1 MVNLSQTANPLEVV
15 YTVGA
20 LFAIFFFFILLTIAM
35 RDSIRISDLP
45 DDHPDRMMA
54 NDSIINEVIR
64 VLLAVGILAI
74 GIGAVVTPP
83 ARESTN
89 ASPSVEA
96 VVVFIVL
103 LFWEV
108 ALIAWGIKDLWFRR
122 RIFKRMESVRLVC
135 VDSTFAGCPF
145 TNGASAGTGNVVSPE
160 SLVDPPHS
168 PPSTEEEE

>member
-1 MVNLSQTANPLEVV
+1 VVTLSQTASPLEVV

-20 LFAIFFFFILLTIAM
+20 LFAIFFFFILLIIAM

-45 DDHPDRMMA
+45 NDHPDRMIA
-54 NDSIINEVIR
+54 NDATVNEVIR

-74 GIGAVVTPP
+74 GIGATVTPP

-89 ASPSVEA
+89 ASPSVEG
-96 VVVFIVL
+96 VVVFVVL

-108 ALIAWGIKDLWFRR
+108 TLIGWGIKDLWFRR

-145 TNGASAGTGNVVSPE
+145 INGAAQKPVRPE
-160 SLVDPPHS
+160 NLVDPPPM
-168 PPSTEEEE
+168 PPSKEDEE